1 MLNVQSLRDLTGP
14 TPRESVSLGEAE
26 TVAELH
32 ALLRDRVGA
41 FQISGTVTVQI
52 KLETPVGDDRRF
64 VEYVALAANG
74 HRPAW

>member
-32 ALLRDRVGA
+32 ALLR
-41 FQISGTVTVQI
+41 
-52 KLETPVGDDRRF
+52 
-64 VEYVALAANG
+64 ALASARFRSAG
-74 HRPAW
+74 P